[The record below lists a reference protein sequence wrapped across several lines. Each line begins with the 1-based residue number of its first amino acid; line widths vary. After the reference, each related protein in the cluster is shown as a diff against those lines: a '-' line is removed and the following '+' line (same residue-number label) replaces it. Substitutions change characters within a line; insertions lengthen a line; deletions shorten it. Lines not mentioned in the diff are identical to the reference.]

1 LYHSLFMINLLWIM
15 FKVSVMYPYKAD
27 ARFDL
32 DYYQNNH
39 MRQVEILMKPYGLV
53 KTTVEQGISG
63 GADLPPPYVCIGCL
77 FFETEDGY
85 DRGIAGAGKVLRE
98 DIKNYTDIRPIRQ
111 ISKIL

>member
-1 LYHSLFMINLLWIM
+1 M
-15 FKVSVMYPYKAD
+15 FKVSVMYPYQED
-27 ARFDL
+27 ARFDM

-39 MRQVEILMKPYGLV
+39 MKQVEKLMKPYGLI

-77 FFETEDGY
+77 FFETVDGY

-98 DIKNYTDIRPIRQ
+98 DIKNYTDIKPVRQ
-111 ISKIL
+111 ISEIL